1 MQIQK
6 SQQQQ
11 SGTIF
16 KYETFKNISQPTEF
30 FDTII
35 VFIKIFMIALTL
47 LLGILYLIKFFHK
60 RNQTDATDEEKCSTR
75 LCKSIDTINNILYH
89 MIIIIYFVIACIVLF
104 AFRDKVW
111 NAVKRGRDKMGYIM
125 NDLSRAAGIRKPD
138 NSHELTNNQ
147 IHSLSTHASLESL
160 QKQQSSPDLPAHVNT
175 MGDFMKHIK
184 SNEMKDYAMSLVWWN
199 MLFLLPV
206 YAGLFISE
214 SSANGLI
221 RMFA

>member
-1 MQIQK
+1 MQ
-6 SQQQQ
+6 SQQ
-11 SGTIF
+11 GRKIF

-35 VFIKIFMIALTL
+35 VFIKLFMIALTVL
-47 LLGILYLIKFFHK
+47 VGILYLVKFFHK
-60 RNQTDATDEEKCSTR
+60 RNQKDATDEEKCSTR

-104 AFRDKVW
+104 AFRDKMW
-111 NAVKRGRDKMGYIM
+111 NAVKRGREKMGHIT
-125 NDLSRAAGIRKPD
+125 NDILRKTGMKKTKD
-138 NSHELTNNQ
+138 THELTKNQ
-147 IHSLSTHASLESL
+147 IQSFTTDATLESM
-160 QKQQSSPDLPAHVNT
+160 KKKESCPKEELPAHVKSL
-175 MGDFMKHIK
+175 GDFMKHVK

-206 YAGLFISE
+206 YAGLFTSE
-214 SSANGLI
+214 NSSNGLI